1 MSKLAK
7 LINDKDNVVTALSD
21 IVAGEEVE
29 WRSMGKE
36 MTCKCNQVIPFG
48 HKVAIEDIEKDEKI
62 VKYGESIGSASQ
74 DIKKGDWVHTHNVKD
89 DYVVL
94 DKDGKPL
101 TRMVTRA

>member
-21 IVAGEEVE
+21 IAAGEEVE
-29 WRSMGKE
+29 LRSKGKA
-36 MTCKCNQVIPFG
+36 MICKCNQDIPFG
-48 HKVAIEDIEKDEKI
+48 HKIAIEDIKKGDKI
-62 VKYGESIGSASQ
+62 VKYGESIGSATQ

-89 DYVVL
+89 DYIVL

-101 TRMVTRA
+101 TWP